1 MPGLQQLSPHKLIPH
16 GIQIPYL
23 QFPRQ
28 FEDNGAGR
36 DARIGGTMSPPA
48 RYGLEVGVAVPPGVT
63 AHVSGNVGADVS
75 KGGVGAIP

>member
-28 FEDNGAGR
+28 FEDDGAGR
-36 DARIGGTMSPPA
+36 DARIGGAMSPTA

-63 AHVSGNVGADVS
+63 AHESGQVSVDTL